1 MRILTKFNRFLR
13 IKERI
18 PKLPSSFVPGVSGET
33 CPTWPFHQR
42 FSIKNRQE
50 GFSEQKTQNRVLA
63 TRELSIPNDCI
74 LSITV
79 FHVAMLLPNKEWRQS
94 GEHELICYPPCLR
107 MGLRNARNLESGMR
121 NSQSFK
127 CSLVGAFLFYL
138 SKITP
143 HLQYLFHLLI
153 YRCCTE
159 CLRSLG

>member
-1 MRILTKFNRFLR
+1 MRILTKFNRLPW
-13 IKERI
+13 IKEHN
-18 PKLPSSFVPGVSGET
+18 PKLPSSFVSRVSCDT

-42 FSIKNRQE
+42 FSIKNGQE
-50 GFSEQKTQNRVLA
+50 GFSEQKTRNRVYA
-63 TRELSIPNDCI
+63 TGELSIPNDCI

-79 FHVAMLLPNKEWRQS
+79 FHVAMLLPNREWRQR
-94 GEHELICYPPCLR
+94 GEHELICCPPCLR
-107 MGLRNARNLESGMR
+107 MGLRKARNLESGMR

-127 CSLVGAFLFYL
+127 YSLVGAFLFYL

-143 HLQYLFHLLI
+143 RLQYLFHLLI